1 MLPRNITHYASRF
14 TFHVSHSTHRSV
26 DAVFAARHTL
36 LRLLVV
42 LVFLWATERLPQPI
56 VPIPPQQMVIAQH
69 PIVGVHTR
77 LTDEV
82 EPWKIRKTLE
92 MVREMGSS
100 WVVEFF
106 PWAYYEPEQ
115 GEFKFEH
122 ADLVVDHARAQG
134 LNVIARIGLVPW
146 WARPHPKGQDTSPNY
161 LDKENYDELGD
172 FVYEFVR
179 HFKGRIHAIVIW
191 NEPNLT
197 FEWGFRSVDPAGYA
211 EMLRVVYPR
220 AKQADPNIVVLGG
233 ALAPTLEPE
242 DSPNGMNDLTYLQ
255 KMYDAGAALYFDAL
269 AVHAYGLQSSA
280 EEQPAPDRLNF
291 RRVELVR
298 EVMVRNG
305 DAAKAVYVTEAGW
318 NDSPRWNQAVR
329 PAQRIDYT
337 LAAYQWAE
345 ERWPWCK
352 VVAMWVFRYP
362 TPMRN
367 YHDYYAFVGTD
378 FEPRPI
384 YLKVQEWATR

>member
-1 MLPRNITHYASRF
+1 MIYHW
-14 TFHVSHSTHRSV
+14 RSLL
-26 DAVFAARHTL
+26 AGRHIV
-36 LRLLVV
+36 LRLLIV

-56 VPIPPQQMVIAQH
+56 VLVPPQQTVITQH

-92 MVREMGSS
+92 MVREMGSP
-100 WVVEFF
+100 WIVEFF

-115 GEFKFEH
+115 RDFRFEH

-146 WARPHPKGQDTSPNY
+146 WARPHLQSTSLNY
-161 LDKENYDELGD
+161 LDQDNYDELGD

-197 FEWGFRSVDPAGYA
+197 FEWGFRPVDPASYA

-220 AKQADPNIVVLGG
+220 ARQADPNIVVLGG
-233 ALAPTLEPE
+233 ALAPTLEP
-242 DSPNGMNDLTYLQ
+242 DGSPNGMNDLAYLQ
-255 KMYDAGAALYFDAL
+255 KMYDAGAAPYFDAL
-269 AVHAYGLQSSA
+269 AVHSYGLRSPA
-280 EEQPAPDRLNF
+280 EESPAPDRLNF
-291 RRVELVR
+291 RRVELMR

-305 DAAKAVYVTEAGW
+305 DAAKSIYVTEAGW

-329 PAQRIDYT
+329 PVQRIDDT

-345 ERWPWCK
+345 EHWPWCK
-352 VVAMWVFRYP
+352 MVAMWAFRYP
-362 TPMRN
+362 TPAHSYQDN
-367 YHDYYAFVGTD
+367 FTFVGTD